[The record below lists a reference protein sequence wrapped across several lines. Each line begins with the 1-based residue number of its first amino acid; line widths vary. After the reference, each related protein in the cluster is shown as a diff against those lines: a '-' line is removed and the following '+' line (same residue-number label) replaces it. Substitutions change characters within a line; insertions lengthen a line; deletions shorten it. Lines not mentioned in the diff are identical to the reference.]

1 MMNEFTAEH
10 LRLKEL
16 REKGTVWKKWGPYLA
31 ERAWGT
37 VREDYSPDGN
47 AWKYLTHD
55 QARSRAYRWGE
66 DGIAGISDDKQ
77 HLCFALAFWNG
88 QDSIIK
94 ERMFG
99 LTNEEGN
106 HGEDVKE
113 YYFYLDNTPT
123 HSYMKYLYKYSQLAY
138 PYDEL
143 VSANAGRS
151 RTQLEYE
158 LINTGIFSDNQYF
171 DLLIEYGKASHE
183 DILISITACNR
194 GKRSAE
200 LHVLPTIWFR
210 NTWRHTNC
218 DRPVMFAGSGARNHS
233 IISRHMDLGEYALF
247 CYGEPQ
253 LLFTENETNFAR
265 FGGAYKKGYFKDGIN
280 DYLVLHNPSAVNDK
294 LIGTKA
300 AAHYQVRIAGGDE
313 LSIKLRLRAERPG
326 HGDPFRGFDKTMA
339 VRRHEADEFYDA
351 IIPASLSQDE
361 ANIMRQGLAGM
372 LWSKQYYFFDVG
384 RWLEQHGE
392 KSSRNSQWFHMV
404 NRDVISV
411 PDKWEY
417 PWYAAWDL
425 AFHTLS
431 LALVDLDFAKKQ
443 LDLIL
448 SGVYLHPNGQI
459 PANEWNFSDVNP
471 PVHAWAAL
479 NLCAIEREER
489 GKPDYEFLKR
499 VFAKLLMNFT
509 WWVNRKDLRGNNIF
523 QGGFIGLD
531 NIGIFDRRSGLPMG
545 GTVEEADGIAW
556 MALFCQNMLQMSL
569 ELATVDESY
578 VSMALKF
585 IEHFFWIAA
594 AMDRIG
600 EKRDEMWDE
609 EDGFF
614 YDVFRLP
621 NGLGERLKLRS
632 IAGLLPLCSTT
643 VLEESTF
650 RRFPQILCK
659 VREFIARHPD
669 LLVNIASPEV
679 SGFGNRRLLAIFNEN
694 KLRRVLARMLDENEF
709 LSPYGIRSL
718 SRCYK
723 DHPYNLRIDG
733 GAYAIRYLPAESDSG
748 LFGGNSNWRGP
759 VWFPLNFMILRGL
772 HQFYLY
778 FGDDFKVECPTGS
791 GRLMTLYE
799 IAKEIGQRLQNIFVR
814 DKNGRRPVYGATEIF
829 QNDPHWRDLI
839 LFYEY
844 FHGDNGAGIGASH
857 QTGWTGLISR
867 VLELKAFLTPEV
879 VLNSATAAEA
889 LQRARKA
896 KAA

>member
-1 MMNEFTAEH
+1 MMNEVTAEH
-10 LRLKEL
+10 LRLKEF
-16 REKGTVWKKWGPYLA
+16 RENGTAWKMWGPYLA
-31 ERAWGT
+31 EREWGT

-77 HLCFALAFWNG
+77 QLCFSLAFWNG
-88 QDSIIK
+88 HDPIIK

-99 LTNEEGN
+99 LTNGEGN

-123 HSYMKYLYKYSQLAY
+123 HSYMKYLYKYPQLAY

-143 VSANAGRS
+143 VIANAR
-151 RTQLEYE
+151 RTRAQLEYE
-158 LINTGIFSDNQYF
+158 LIDTGVFSDNQYF
-171 DLLIEYGKASHE
+171 DILIEYSKASHE
-183 DILISITACNR
+183 DILIVITACNR
-194 GKRSAE
+194 SKRSAG
-200 LHVLPTIWFR
+200 LHILPTVWFR
-210 NTWRHTNC
+210 NTWSDTNS
-218 DRPVMFAGSGARNHS
+218 DKPVIFAGSNTRNRS
-233 IISRHMDLGEYALF
+233 IIARHRSLGEYTLF
-247 CYGEPQ
+247 CDSEPQ
-253 LLFTENETNFAR
+253 LLFTENETNCGR
-265 FGGAYKKGYFKDGIN
+265 LDGVHRKGFFKDGIN
-280 DYLVLHNPSAVNDK
+280 DYLVLHDSDAINRA

-300 AAHYQVRIAGGDE
+300 SAHYEVRIAGGDE
-313 LSIKLRLRAERPG
+313 LSIRLRLRAERSGPS
-326 HGDPFRGFDKTMA
+326 DPFRSFDKTMA
-339 VRRHEADEFYDA
+339 VRRYEADEFYDA
-351 IIPASLSQDE
+351 IIPTSLSRDE
-361 ANIMRQGLAGM
+361 ANVMRQGLAGM

-384 RWLEQHGE
+384 HWLEQHGE

-404 NRDVISV
+404 NSDVISV

-425 AFHTLS
+425 AFHTLP

-459 PANEWNFSDVNP
+459 PAHEWNFSDVNP

-479 NLCAIEREER
+479 NLSVIEREER

-499 VFAKLLMNFT
+499 IFAKLLMNFT
-509 WWVNRKDLRGNNIF
+509 WWVNRKDMLGNNVF
-523 QGGFIGLD
+523 QGGFLGLD
-531 NIGIFDRRSGLPMG
+531 NIGIFDRKSRLPMG
-545 GTVEEADGIAW
+545 GCIEQADGIAW
-556 MALFCQNMLQMSL
+556 MALFCQNMLQLSL

-578 VSMALKF
+578 VPMALKF

-600 EKRDEMWDE
+600 AKRDKMWDE

-621 NGLGERLKLRS
+621 NGLGERLGLRS

-643 VLEESTF
+643 VLEEGTF
-650 RRFPQILCK
+650 KRFPQISDK
-659 VREFIARHPD
+659 IHEFVARRPN
-669 LLVNIASPEV
+669 LLVNIASPKTP
-679 SGFGNRRLLAIFNEN
+679 GFGNRRLLAILSED
-694 KLRRVLARMLDENEF
+694 KLRRLLARMLDENEF

-718 SRCYK
+718 SRHYK
-723 DHPYNLRIDG
+723 EHPYKLRLDD
-733 GAYAIRYLPAESDSG
+733 GAYTVRYLPAESDSA

-759 VWFPLNFMILRGL
+759 IWFPLNFMILRGL

-791 GRLMTLYE
+791 GHLMTLYE
-799 IAKEIGQRLQNIFVR
+799 IAKEIGQRLQRIFVR
-814 DKNGRRPVYGATEIF
+814 GANGRRPVYGATELF
-829 QNDPHWRDLI
+829 QSDPHWRNLI

-844 FHGDNGAGIGASH
+844 FHGDNGAGIGAGH

-867 VLELKAFLTPEV
+867 VLELKAFLTPEI
-879 VLNSATAAEA
+879 VLNSATAVEA
-889 LQRARKA
+889 LQRARRA
-896 KAA
+896 KVA